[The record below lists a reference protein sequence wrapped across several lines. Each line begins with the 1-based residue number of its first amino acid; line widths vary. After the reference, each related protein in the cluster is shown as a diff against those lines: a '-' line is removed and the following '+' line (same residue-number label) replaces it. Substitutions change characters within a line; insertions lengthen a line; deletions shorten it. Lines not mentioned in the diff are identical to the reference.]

1 MTSATRPCHTCRAE
15 TTAQQIAHITGQ
27 EKDLALT
34 LRGLPILT
42 CASDHKQFVRAS
54 FALDLLNHLVEQ
66 DEPQL
71 PAGEAKGLLFKHYH
85 CKSCGQ
91 ELQAK
96 PDHRHT
102 FTLDIALPDTSAFQI
117 DLTSPVY
124 KCSGCGHEQLHS
136 LQEVRK
142 LTPEA
147 LVHAFK
153 SAGISSG

>member
-1 MTSATRPCHTCRAE
+1 LH
-15 TTAQQIAHITGQ
+15 
-27 EKDLALT
+27 
-34 LRGLPILT
+34 GLPVLT
-42 CASDHKQFVRAS
+42 CKSGHKQFVRAS

-71 PAGEAKGLLFKHYH
+71 PASDAKGLMFKHYH
-85 CKSCGQ
+85 CQGCGQ

-102 FTLDIALPDTSAFQI
+102 FTIDVALPESRAFQV

-124 KCSGCGHEQLHS
+124 KCGRCGKEQLHS
-136 LQEVRK
+136 LKEVRK

-153 SAGISSG
+153 EAGISSG